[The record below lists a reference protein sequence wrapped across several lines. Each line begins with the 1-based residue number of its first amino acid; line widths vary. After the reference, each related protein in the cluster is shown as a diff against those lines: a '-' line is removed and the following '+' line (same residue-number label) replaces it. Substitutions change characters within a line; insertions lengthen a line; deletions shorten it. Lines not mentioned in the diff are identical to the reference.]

1 MTRKSAEIIMH
12 KKYLGLVIVNLVK
25 YLTRQLLKFK
35 YTGPIIL
42 DPPTRTKPA
51 NMSTIQWCRYQAKN
65 SKKFPRFKRVSNRK
79 KEFVIKFK
87 RYKFR
92 YMTANKKIKNKVSVN
107 YSLFGGSTYKYLAQ
121 YFGMNDQ
128 IFPQSPDFDTKISD
142 VELYKNGKLQHDFLW
157 MENIKQS
164 KFQQCYLKF
173 MQKHCKLFLMRRK
186 LQIKRILSQLETKE
200 NIILIHPRAHKG
212 FQTVRKSKKRFFI
225 YKNFLFDKSFGKND
239 CRLNIEI
246 FFRKKNSKQIYHDH
260 ICENILKLDEDEKC
274 VEKEKII
281 LGGILLPCIPNL
293 IKGQI
298 ECLGRRYRQ
307 YLKKRTKKI
316 KLKITNDI
324 IRIKGLVLFA
334 KKLNIDDYCFKIE
347 KNYLKKILHRITFA
361 NTKDDNH
368 PLKRLLLKK

>member
-25 YLTRQLLKFK
+25 YLTRQLLEFK

-42 DPPTRTKPA
+42 NPVLMKPN
-51 NMSTIQWCRYQAKN
+51 NMNNIQWNMYRSKN
-65 SKKFPRFKRVSNRK
+65 KNKNPRFKRISNRK
-79 KEFVIKFK
+79 KEFVIKFQ
-87 RYKFR
+87 RFKFR
-92 YMTANKKIKNKVSVN
+92 YMTANGKIKNKVSVN

-173 MQKHCKLFLMRRK
+173 IQKHCKLFLTRRK
-186 LQIKRILSQLETKE
+186 LQINRILYQLEIKE
-200 NIILIHPRAHKG
+200 NIILVHPRAHKD
-212 FQTVRKSKKRFFI
+212 FQTVRKSKRFFI
-225 YKNFLFDKSFGKND
+225 FKNFLFDKSCGKKD

-260 ICENILKLDEDEKC
+260 ICENILILADDRKEKC
-274 VEKEKII
+274 VEKQKII

-316 KLKITNDI
+316 QLKITNDI